1 MSIDGYV
8 EAGMRADCRGLRN
21 EVRHR
26 QKNIQMTFSV
36 MHLIVMKAQ
45 REILQ
50 ELKEIVWKI
59 CFLLLKKRDLS
70 MITFPLMAKTQE
82 RGNFKTQAA
91 ETCV

>member
-21 EVRHR
+21 EVRQK
-26 QKNIQMTFSV
+26 QKNIQITFSV

-50 ELKEIVWKI
+50 ELKEIVWMI
-59 CFLLLKKRDLS
+59 CFLLFTKRDLS
-70 MITFPLMAKTQE
+70 MITFPLVGKT
-82 RGNFKTQAA
+82 
-91 ETCV
+91 